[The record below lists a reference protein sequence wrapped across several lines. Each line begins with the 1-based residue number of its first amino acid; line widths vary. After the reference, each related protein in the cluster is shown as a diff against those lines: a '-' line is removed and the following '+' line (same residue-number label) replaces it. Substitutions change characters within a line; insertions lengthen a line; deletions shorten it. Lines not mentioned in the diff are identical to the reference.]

1 MKLSLCMIV
10 KDERYFIEDCLS
22 QAAPHVDELVIVDTG
37 STDGTVEIAGR
48 FSESIHSY
56 QWNHNFADARNFGLE
71 RATGDWILV
80 LDADERIAQADYHR
94 LRAAMDTTKW
104 DGYYLTT
111 RNYTSDGRR
120 QGAEVSPV
128 DDDMARGFPYYYT
141 HPIMK
146 LFRRNGHIRYD
157 GRIHEVVDASVGESR
172 RGTLDIVIHHY
183 GEANPDRPKATRA
196 LRYLSMMDEEL
207 PKSGDGRLY
216 SIAGSTAMSYA
227 NDYSKAYAYFSRAA
241 ELGYEPQASMEG
253 AAEAA
258 YRSGDIGVA
267 RDLYFSLYEDG
278 YRTAALCLNY
288 ANLMVKAGNKP
299 EAAALL
305 EECLELGGLD
315 AETNA
320 IIKRNI
326 DYLRAQ

>member
-22 QAAPHVDELVIVDTG
+22 QAAPHVDEMIIVDTG
-37 STDGTVEIAGR
+37 STDGTSEIAR
-48 FSESIHSY
+48 KFSDTVYSY
-56 QWNHNFADARNFGLE
+56 QWNDNFADARNFGLE
-71 RATGDWILV
+71 KATGDWILV
-80 LDADERIAQADYHR
+80 LDADERIAQADYPR
-94 LRAAMDTTKW
+94 LRAAMDTREW

-111 RNYTSDGRR
+111 RNYTSNGRR
-120 QGAEVSPV
+120 QGAEASPA

-146 LFRRNGHIRYD
+146 LFRRTGQIRYD
-157 GRIHEVVDASVGESR
+157 GRIHEVVDASVEESR

-207 PKSGDGRLY
+207 SESDDGRLY
-216 SIAGSTAMSYA
+216 AIAGSTAMNFA
-227 NDYSKAYAYFSRAA
+227 NDYAKAYTYLLRAA
-241 ELGYEPQASMEG
+241 ELGYKPEISMEG

-258 YRSGDIGVA
+258 YRSGELGIA
-267 RDLYFSLYEDG
+267 RDLYFSLYQGG
-278 YRTAALCLNY
+278 YRTASLCLNY
-288 ANLMVKAGNKP
+288 ANLTVKAGAKA

-315 AETNA
+315 AETNE
-320 IIKRNI
+320 IIRRNI
-326 DYLRAQ
+326 DYLKS